1 MLPLRLTLRN
11 FMSYGE
17 EGGEL
22 DLRGVDLACLSGG
35 NGHGKS
41 TLVDAITWVLWG
53 RSRAAREDD
62 LLRTGTTEMEV
73 EMEFASGGAVYR
85 VIRKRT
91 QRKSSS
97 TGVLE
102 LAVRD
107 GETYRAI
114 TGATMAETERAIGD
128 LVRLSYDTF
137 VNSSLLLQGKADS
150 FTVKRPAERKEVLA
164 EILGLQ
170 EYEVLAERAR
180 ELDRGFRQ
188 QADLLEARARELD
201 RFVAGLPALQE
212 ALLLAE
218 AELAAL
224 AGRRAQQ
231 EALVTGL
238 EVQSRSMASLQE
250 QLGRMQS
257 RLAEIVRLDAEQR
270 SLHRQAAARLSRADD
285 LLSDEPAIRASLAA
299 LADARREN
307 DRLSALL
314 GSVRDLEG
322 QVAALRQTI
331 AAERALLTA
340 AHAQTR
346 KSLEE
351 SRAATE
357 ASATRHGQLA
367 ALRQELTTLATLQGN
382 REALALRE
390 RTLGEERAGMKE
402 RDAVL
407 QARRTELRKKIA
419 ELRAATASCPLCSA
433 PLDEAQRRRL
443 LAEATSEGLAGKAE
457 MEEHGGRLAVVE
469 RDLEATRQQQ
479 RQTATQIDRLQG
491 LSKREGQLEQEV
503 MALDA
508 RAALLPGL
516 QAEEQRLRG
525 LLEAE
530 AYAVEE
536 RRTLQA
542 LSGQLVLLGYDGTAH
557 QAVRGRIAE
566 LAPAEARLA
575 ALEQVHEERRAALTE
590 IAACD
595 LRLAGFEAEQVRLCQ
610 ERDPLVEATR
620 GLQALRAELA
630 RQQHDLAVQRGA
642 EGALQAQI
650 GGLRRQIEDGTA
662 RVAERAEAVLS
673 RDAANQQ
680 AWAHRE
686 LAMIFGR
693 RGVQAMLIEN
703 ALPELEQDTNDLLSR
718 MTDTSTQ
725 VSFITRKE
733 SKSGATE
740 TLEIRIADNMGTR
753 NYELFSG
760 GEAFRINLA
769 VRIALSKLLSR
780 RAGAELSFLLIDEG
794 FGSQDA
800 QGRDRLV
807 EAISAIKE
815 DFQKILVI
823 THIEEL
829 KDQFDTRIEVDK
841 GPAGSRITVVRA

>member
-595 LRLAGFEAEQVRLCQ
+595 LRLAGFEVEQVRLCQ
-610 ERDPLVEATR
+610 ECDPLLEATR

>member
-238 EVQSRSMASLQE
+238 EVQSRSMASLRE

-610 ERDPLVEATR
+610 ERDPLLEATR

>member
-238 EVQSRSMASLQE
+238 EVQSRSMASLRE

-575 ALEQVHEERRAALTE
+575 ALEQVQEERRAALTE

-610 ERDPLVEATR
+610 ERDPLLEATR

>member
-41 TLVDAITWVLWG
+41 TIVDAITWVLWG

-73 EMEFASGGAVYR
+73 ELEFASGGAVYR

-218 AELAAL
+218 AELAAVQ
-224 AGRRAQQ
+224 GRRAQQ

-285 LLSDEPAIRASLAA
+285 LLRDEPAIRASLTA

-340 AHAQTR
+340 DHTQTR
-346 KSLEE
+346 KNLEE

-419 ELRAATASCPLCSA
+419 ELRAATANCPLCSA

-443 LAEATSEGLAGKAE
+443 LAEATSEGMAGKAE

-503 MALDA
+503 LALDA

-536 RRTLQA
+536 RRALQG

-557 QAVRGRIAE
+557 QTVRGRIAE

-595 LRLAGFEAEQVRLCQ
+595 LRLAGFEAEQLRLCQ
-610 ERDPLVEATR
+610 ERDPLLEATR
-620 GLQALRAELA
+620 GLQALRTELA
-630 RQQHDLAVQRGA
+630 RQQQDLAVQRGA

-662 RVAERAEAVLS
+662 RVAERAEAVLA

-686 LAMIFGR
+686 LATIFGR

>member
-610 ERDPLVEATR
+610 ERDPLLEATR

>member
-390 RTLGEERAGMKE
+390 RMLGEERAGMKE

-610 ERDPLVEATR
+610 ERDPLLEATR